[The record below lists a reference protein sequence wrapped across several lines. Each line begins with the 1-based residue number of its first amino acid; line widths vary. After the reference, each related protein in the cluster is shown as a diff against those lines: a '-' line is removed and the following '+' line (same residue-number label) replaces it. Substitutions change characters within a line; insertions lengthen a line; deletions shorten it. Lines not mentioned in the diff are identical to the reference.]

1 MLMNTKSLWLLI
13 LAGPLWLGFGLGTK
27 PPQALAADKPYYEG
41 KTITVLISNSLSWFS
56 SPHGANGKRRGLF
69 AQ

>member
-1 MLMNTKSLWLLI
+1 MLRKRLTLWWFLCFVTAGTGSV
-13 LAGPLWLGFGLGTK
+13 LAVARFASG
-27 PPQALAADKPYYEG
+27 AEKPYYEG

-56 SPHGANGKRRGLF
+56 SPHGANEKRRGLF